1 MFCFSPV
8 WWFPDRPV
16 KSDNLNAMGRAS
28 VGWTYRALDNRVRLP
43 PTRPETSGRPL
54 HHIGKRK
61 HFQTLRGAVLH
72 VAPGRRGARDA
83 DPRHVALAGGLADLD
98 VNRAF
103 SDYLQHLAERAAR
116 CVAA

>member
-61 HFQTLRGAVLH
+61 RFHALVDAVLH
-72 VAPGRRGARDA
+72 VARGRRGAGDA
-83 DPRHVALAGGLADLD
+83 DPRHVALDGIRHDVDRKLATGH
-98 VNRAF
+98 VR
-103 SDYLQHLAERAAR
+103 QHLAERAAR
-116 CVAA
+116 